1 MALKRQPTFLISCL
15 LSPQKHTRGPHKE
28 MDSTRLNL
36 VSRQWQDVR
45 HGRAIFVA
53 TTATRAENKLSCTH
67 QQINLGQ
74 GRAPDP
80 GLPLIPTRI
89 FEDLT
94 PIREPPQGSAGY
106 SPGQEDSRKDNHHM
120 FF

>member
-1 MALKRQPTFLISCL
+1 M
-15 LSPQKHTRGPHKE
+15 
-28 MDSTRLNL
+28 
-36 VSRQWQDVR
+36 
-45 HGRAIFVA
+45 
-53 TTATRAENKLSCTH
+53 
-67 QQINLGQ
+67 NLGQ

-94 PIREPPQGSAGY
+94 PIREPTQGSAGY